1 MRRPIIA
8 GNWKMYK
15 TIPEALEFVR
25 DFKPQVVASTH
36 CEIVIAP
43 VFTAI
48 KAVVRP
54 ARGLKCRGCC
64 SGRGGGARPRGVYRR
79 SVGRNDQRR
88 RRSLGDNRSLGE
100 ATVLR

>member
-25 DFKPQVVASTH
+25 AFKPLVVASTH

-43 VFTAI
+43 AFTA
-48 KAVVRP
+48 
-54 ARGLKCRGCC
+54 LKSVSDRVNQQGV
-64 SGRGGGARPRGVYRR
+64 GGALGPEKLPDYKPRKR
-79 SVGRNDQRR
+79 
-88 RRSLGDNRSLGE
+88 
-100 ATVLR
+100 